1 MLLKVGDLAKRCGL
15 TVRMLHHYD
24 SIGLLT
30 PSARSDSGYRL
41 YDKAD
46 IARLHQI
53 QALRRFGMSLADVG
67 AFLANPDVPLT
78 TIMERQIAMLD
89 QQITQAS
96 VLRDRLTR
104 LHDQLMRK
112 EEPELAEWLTTLE
125 WMTMYDKYL
134 SQEERARAER
144 LDADT
149 ARHERWAAL
158 VATVQEA
165 MTRGVHARST
175 EAQALSK
182 RWMELLAQDAVV
194 DPILTAKLHTMHVN
208 EPVLQDRTGISLAM
222 LDFIMEAANE
232 TKLAI
237 YAKYLSPQELQYMR
251 ANFGKR
257 ANEWPTLIA
266 EVRQHLAKGTAPH
279 APEMQQL
286 ARHWIELFRSYAGDD
301 PQTQAKIRLA
311 MEREPALSASPWMGP
326 DLIAYVREA
335 MEGLMKAA

>member
-53 QALRRFGMSLADVG
+53 QALRRFGMSLADIG
-67 AFLANPDVPLT
+67 AFLASPDVPLT

-104 LHDQLMRK
+104 LHDQLMRQ

-134 SQEERARAER
+134 SQEERERAER
-144 LDADT
+144 LDADV
-149 ARHERWAAL
+149 ARNEKWAAL
-158 VATVQEA
+158 VATVREA
-165 MTRGVHARST
+165 MARNVPSRSS
-175 EAQALSK
+175 EAQALAK
-182 RWMELLAQDAVV
+182 QWMTLLARDAAL
-194 DPILTAKLHTMHVN
+194 DPVLSAKMHTMHVN
-208 EPVLQDRTGISLAM
+208 EPALQDRTGISLEM
-222 LDFIMEAANE
+222 LNFIMEAANE
-232 TKLAI
+232 TKLAV
-237 YAKYLSPQELQYMR
+237 YGKYLSAQELQHMR

-286 ARHWIELFRSYAGDD
+286 ARQWIDLFRSYAGDD
-301 PQTQAKIRLA
+301 PQTQAKVRLA
-311 MEREPALSASPWMGP
+311 MEREPELSASPWMGP

-335 MEGLMKAA
+335 MEGLKAA

>member
-53 QALRRFGMSLADVG
+53 QALRRFGMSLADIG
-67 AFLANPDVPLT
+67 AFLASPDVPLT

-125 WMTMYDKYL
+125 SMAMYDKYL
-134 SQEERARAER
+134 SHEERARAER
-144 LDADT
+144 LDADV

-158 VATVQEA
+158 VATVQDA
-165 MTRGVHARST
+165 MTRQVPSRSS
-175 EAQALSK
+175 EAQALAK
-182 RWMELLAQDAVV
+182 QWMALLAQDAAL
-194 DPILTAKLHTMHVN
+194 DPILSAKLHTMHVN
-208 EPVLQDRTGISLAM
+208 EPVLQERTGISLAM

-232 TKLAI
+232 TKLAV
-237 YAKYLSPQELQYMR
+237 YAKYLSAQELQYMR

-266 EVRQHLAKGTAPH
+266 EVRQHQAKGTPPH

-286 ARHWIELFRSYAGDD
+286 ARHWIDLFRSYAGDD
-301 PQTQAKIRLA
+301 PQTQAKVRLA
-311 MEREPALSASPWMGP
+311 MEREPELSASPWMGP

-335 MEGLMKAA
+335 LAGLKAA

>member
-24 SIGLLT
+24 SIGLLM

-41 YDKAD
+41 YGKAD

-53 QALRRFGMSLADVG
+53 QALRRFGMSLADIG
-67 AFLANPDVPLT
+67 AFLANPDAPLT
-78 TIMERQIAMLD
+78 TIVERQIAMLD

-96 VLRDRLTR
+96 VLRDRLSR
-104 LHDQLMRK
+104 LHDQLVRK

-134 SQEERARAER
+134 SQEERERAER
-144 LDADT
+144 MDADT

-158 VATVQEA
+158 VATVQDA

-175 EAQALSK
+175 EAQALAK
-182 RWMELLAQDAVV
+182 RWMELLAQDAAL
-194 DPILTAKLHTMHVN
+194 DPVLSAKLHTMHVN
-208 EPVLQDRTGISLAM
+208 EPALQDRTGISLAM
-222 LDFIMEAANE
+222 LDFILAAANE

-251 ANFGKR
+251 ENFGKR

-266 EVRQHLAKGTAPH
+266 QVRQHLAKGTPPL
-279 APEMQQL
+279 APEMQL
-286 ARHWIELFRSYAGDD
+286 LVRHWVELFRSYAGDD

-311 MEREPALSASPWMGP
+311 MEREPELSASPWMGP
-326 DLIAYVREA
+326 DLMAYVREA
-335 MEGLMKAA
+335 MAGLQAA

>member
-24 SIGLLT
+24 SIGLLM

-53 QALRRFGMSLADVG
+53 QALRRFGMSLADIG
-67 AFLANPDVPLT
+67 AFLANPDASLT
-78 TIMERQIAMLD
+78 TIVERQITMLD

-96 VLRDRLTR
+96 VLRDRLSR
-104 LHDQLMRK
+104 LHDQLVRE

-134 SQEERARAER
+134 SAEERQRAER
-144 LDADT
+144 LDADV
-149 ARHERWAAL
+149 ARGERWAAL
-158 VATVQEA
+158 VTTVRDA
-165 MTRGVHARST
+165 MARQVRSRSA
-175 EAQALSK
+175 EAQALAK
-182 RWMELLAQDAVV
+182 RWMDLLAQDAL
-194 DPILTAKLHTMHVN
+194 DPVLSAKLHTMHVN
-208 EPVLQDRTGISLAM
+208 EPALQDRTGISLAM

-251 ANFGKR
+251 ENFSKR

-266 EVRQHLAKGTAPH
+266 QVRQHLAKGTPPH
-279 APEMQQL
+279 APEMQLL
-286 ARHWIELFRSYAGDD
+286 ARHWVELFRSYAGDD

-335 MEGLMKAA
+335 MEGLQAA

>member
-46 IARLHQI
+46 IARLHQV
-53 QALRRFGMSLADVG
+53 QALRRFGMSLADIG

-78 TIMERQIAMLD
+78 TIVERQIAMLD

-96 VLRDRLTR
+96 VLRDRLSR
-104 LHDQLMRK
+104 LHDQLVRQ

-144 LDADT
+144 LDADVL
-149 ARHERWAAL
+149 RGEKWAAL
-158 VATVQEA
+158 VATVREA
-165 MTRGVHARST
+165 MARKLPSRSA
-175 EAQALSK
+175 EAQALAK
-182 RWMELLAQDAVV
+182 RWVALLAQDTAL
-194 DPILTAKLHTMHVN
+194 DPVLTGKLHKMHIN
-208 EPVLQDRTGISLAM
+208 EPALQERTGISLEM
-222 LDFIMEAANE
+222 LAFIMEAINE
-232 TKLAI
+232 TKLTI

-251 ANFGKR
+251 ENFSKR
-257 ANEWPTLIA
+257 GNEWPGLIA
-266 EVRQHLAKGTAPH
+266 DVRQHMSKGTAPD
-279 APEMQQL
+279 APEMQKLAQL
-286 ARHWIELFRSYAGDD
+286 WIELFRSGVGDD
-301 PQTQAKIRLA
+301 PQTQAKVRLA
-311 MEREPALSASPWMGP
+311 MEREPELSSSPWMGP
-326 DLIAYVREA
+326 DLIAYVRESMA
-335 MEGLMKAA
+335 GLQPA